1 MGFFYDWIHR
11 RAIPFTRHYRSA
23 ATALWVGWAGGRAAL
38 VICIARPAICI
49 RFARR
54 WGVGFFFFAF
64 CRTMSIRKTRFA
76 WRRCFFFILS
86 TEFLCVGVPPVSEL
100 ADAKNKR
107 RRMDSGIID
116 IRFGWFFFLGH
127 RVRSTSIWTP
137 MMDGRS
143 FPTGSL
149 RFNETNGVSSNGSGS
164 RRSDRVGLA
173 YWVSTG
179 FLLSFFFLSYQMI
192 ASR

>member
-1 MGFFYDWIHR
+1 MDSPQSDPFHSALSVSSDGALGGVGWGAGGSRDLHSSAGHLHTIRTALGRWLFFFCLLSDNVDQKDEICMASLFFFYFIDRIFVR
-11 RAIPFTRHYRSA
+11 RRSTRLGTGRREEQEKTNGFGHYRYSFR
-23 ATALWVGWAGGRAAL
+23 V
-38 VICIARPAICI
+38 V
-49 RFARR
+49 
-54 WGVGFFFFAF
+54 
-64 CRTMSIRKTRFA
+64 
-76 WRRCFFFILS
+76 
-86 TEFLCVGVPPVSEL
+86 
-100 ADAKNKR
+100 
-107 RRMDSGIID
+107 
-116 IRFGWFFFLGH
+116 FFFLGH

>member
-1 MGFFYDWIHR
+1 MDSPQSD
-11 RAIPFTRHYRSA
+11 PFHSA
-23 ATALWVGWAGGRAAL
+23 LSVSSDGALGGVGWGAGGSRDLHSSAGHLHTIRTALGRWL
-38 VICIARPAICI
+38 
-49 RFARR
+49 
-54 WGVGFFFFAF
+54 FFFCLLSDNVDQKDEICMA
-64 CRTMSIRKTRFA
+64 SL
-76 WRRCFFFILS
+76 FFFILS

-149 RFNETNGVSSNGSGS
+149 RFNETNGVSPNGSGS

-179 FLLSFFFLSYQMI
+179 FLLSFFFYLI
-192 ASR
+192 R